1 MANRSTH
8 ATPRWWHAAV
18 RVVAAGTLLAALAVT
33 GAAPGASAAASAAP
47 LSCADGVIVVIDF
60 SALGGQ
66 ITQSCDTAVQP
77 GHTTGLQVLQS
88 SGFSVQGTLQYGL
101 AFPCRINGEP
111 ADQSCD
117 STPPA
122 NAYWAYWHALP
133 GQNSWSYSTGGAES
147 YCPVLG
153 SVEGW
158 AFGAG
163 AAPAAPPSAVR
174 AVTGTTPATPPSCA
188 GASSGPPPAPTTVA
202 TTAPAPTT
210 TRASTPAGPATSP
223 TAPPAT
229 ASGHSAQAAPPGTTT
244 TTARAAT
251 ATTTIAPVPTTAFA
265 APATTAAV
273 ASPQAGSATGDPPAA
288 PQGAPAVPIV
298 DASAAAHHPP
308 PAGSA
313 TAALAGG
320 ALVVMVAAGAGIT
333 ALRRRRARAGGE

>member
-8 ATPRWWHAAV
+8 ATPRSWLVAV
-18 RVVAAGTLLAALAVT
+18 RAVAAGALVAALAVT

-60 SALGGQ
+60 SALRGQ

-133 GQNSWSYSTGGAES
+133 GQSSWSYSTGGAES

-174 AVTGTTPATPPSCA
+174 AVTGTAPASPPSCA

-210 TRASTPAGPATSP
+210 TRASTPAAPATSP

-229 ASGHSAQAAPPGTTT
+229 AAGRSAQAAPPAPTTT
-244 TTARAAT
+244 TTRAAT
-251 ATTTIAPVPTTAFA
+251 ATTTIAPVPTTAGA

-273 ASPQAGSATGDPPAA
+273 ASPQAGSATGDPAA
-288 PQGAPAVPIV
+288 PRGAPAVPIV
-298 DASAAAHHPP
+298 DASAAAHHAP

-313 TAALAGG
+313 TVALAGG
-320 ALVVMVAAGAGIT
+320 ALVVAVAAGAGIT
-333 ALRRRRARAGGE
+333 ALRRRRVRASGE